1 MKKGLLTVLL
11 ASLVL
16 VGCQNYDDQ
25 FDDLN
30 AQISALKSQV
40 DGLSSLSGQVASLSG
55 SISGLQA
62 GVSAAQAAAAAAE
75 AAGNA
80 ATTAANA
87 ASTAAANA
95 ITATDLSGLEATL
108 ATLAAEVDA
117 VQASLALASTA
128 SAVAALQ
135 AEIDAIEADVDE
147 LLATSNVYTNA
158 LNIRTSSELD
168 AAYAL
173 GNNINIVNQT
183 VVITQLATMDA
194 AKLQTVID
202 RIFTVTGSFTY
213 TTSAATN
220 TAMTFDKLA
229 STGNLSLAP
238 NGPISA
244 KALVTA
250 ANVTLG
256 TTYTSK
262 VTSIN
267 MDALVSV
274 DDINSDTIN
283 FPSATDIQL
292 GSLTVY
298 TDALSITTKKGATL
312 DIAALDDLNTAGTA
326 VDMSLTVSG
335 PATLSISG
343 WDDSYAGTITA
354 TNIADLTIAGY
365 EGAIVIGDGVENV
378 TVTGGVDVSL
388 SSADD
393 LETVNLT
400 TKLYDDPNVSATA
413 AAKVAAAYGASG
425 KENSLVFSSSSLT
438 SVTLSGYWL
447 DVTSSGN
454 GNLTTV
460 DIDATMRNLNL
471 TNNDNLTSLDVTG
484 ASMAN
489 VTLTGNDALVSAEFD
504 HTTGLNY
511 NGAAAADTEYA
522 QVTITN
528 NLAMTSLTWG
538 ADNVEDLTLTGNDA
552 LTTVDFTG
560 LASVGNDA
568 DGTPTVN
575 IYDNDLSASALDT
588 VDGLITDT
596 QEEVDGTTGSGAGT
610 NDDADDKG
618 SFTTTSGMETLST
631 YLTAVKATARGV
643 AAVNFDTITSYTIAD
658 NAEAG
663 SQSSGVQNSGNQL
676 TWDGTGASDGGGSTD
691 PDALWIG
698 LVYADTVGTYTSTN
712 SNPTAVPEQALRR
725 AFVLDNTDLT
735 NASTT
740 MTLQVGG
747 VDVFHTG
754 SAYGSPAIGSTTN
767 LDIQISTLKTSAA
780 ISRAADLGVSIDV
793 YKGANSTLPAVV
805 FRDSSTSSA
814 NGEAL
819 TDAAFEALSYGGDN
833 TLTSLVTTYDIFS
846 ITIGGNTVTAAFST
860 VGDGG
865 SYTGA
870 AASGRVATLLKEAWN
885 TQYGASGASNAMT
898 FWGDASV
905 STTSGTIDAISV
917 DAEGSGSRAYGQT
930 IAIGHPTKAT
940 ATQVSNATAGNA
952 TFTFLD
958 WTIGSTQSTADNT
971 AVATDLIISVEEV
984 TEGVI
989 DGTGTTAGT
998 MTISMAGG
1006 TALVELATAKTYNG
1020 SLSQTTN
1027 ASIFNDDAGFY
1038 TAIAGGGSGDVR
1050 DDQTVDEGTVV
1061 TTTSGAQRGLIT
1073 RLHWLSS

>member
-62 GVSAAQAAAAAAE
+62 GVSAAQAAAT
-75 AAGNA
+75 AAGA
-80 ATTAANA
+80 SADA
-87 ASTAAANA
+87 ASAAVSGIA
-95 ITATDLSGLEATL
+95 ATDLSGLEASL

-117 VQASLALASTA
+117 VQASLATA
-128 SAVAALQ
+128 ATATAVAALQ
-135 AEIDAIEADVDE
+135 AELDAIEADVDE
-147 LLATSNVYTNA
+147 LLATSNVYTSA
-158 LNIRTSSELD
+158 LNVRTSSELD

-173 GNNINIVNQT
+173 GNNINIVNST
-183 VVITQLATMDA
+183 VVITQTATMDA

-213 TTSAATN
+213 TTTAATN

-229 STGNLSLAP
+229 STGDLALTP

-292 GSLTVY
+292 GSLAVY

-400 TKLYDDPNVSATA
+400 TKLYDDPNVAATA
-413 AAKVAAAYGASG
+413 AAKVAAAYGGSG
-425 KENSLVFSSSSLT
+425 EENSLSFSSTSLT

-511 NGAAAADTEYA
+511 NGTATADTEDA
-522 QVTITN
+522 TVVITD
-528 NLAMTSLTWG
+528 NLAMTSLTFG
-538 ADNVEDLTLTGNDA
+538 ANNVNSLTVTGNDA

-575 IYDNDLSASALDT
+575 IWDNDLSASALDT
-588 VDGLITDT
+588 VDGLITAT

-610 NDDADDKG
+610 NDDADDLG
-618 SFTTTSGMETLST
+618 SYTTTSGMATLST
-631 YLTAVKATARGV
+631 YLTAVKATARAT
-643 AAVNFDTITSYTIAD
+643 AAVNFDTVTAYTIAE
-658 NAEAG
+658 NAAASG
-663 SQSSGVQNSGNQL
+663 QTAGVQNSGNQL
-676 TWDGTGASDGGGSTD
+676 TWATDGGGTSN

-698 LVYADTVGTYTSTN
+698 LVYADTVGTYASVTT
-712 SNPTAVPEQALRR
+712 NPTAVPEQAQRR
-725 AFVLDNTDLT
+725 AWILDVSSLAAAT
-735 NASTT
+735 ST
-740 MTLQVGG
+740 MSVRVGG
-747 VDVFHTG
+747 VDILHTG
-754 SAYGSPAIGSTTN
+754 SAYGAASATSKTN
-767 LDIQISTLKTSAA
+767 LDMIISALKTTAA
-780 ISRAADLGVSIDV
+780 SSRAADLGVNFDV
-793 YKGANSTLPAVV
+793 YKGANSTMPAVV
-805 FRDSSTSSA
+805 FRTSSTSASGG
-814 NGEAL
+814 NGEAYS
-819 TDAAFEALSYGGDN
+819 DSGIAALYGGTAG
-833 TLTSLVTTYDIFS
+833 TLTSNVTSYDTF
-846 ITIGGNTVTAAFST
+846 TMTVGGNSVTASVTLA
-860 VGDGG
+860 G
-865 SYTGA
+865 SATSFTGA
-870 AASGRVATLLKEAWN
+870 AARNAVASAIATAWN
-885 TQYGASGASNAMT
+885 AKYGTSGTASKTLS
-898 FWGDASV
+898 FWGDADAD
-905 STTSGTIDAISV
+905 TASGTIAALAQKS
-917 DAEGSGSRAYGQT
+917 AGAGSRPYGQS
-930 IAIGHPTKAT
+930 ISISHSKPSAAT
-940 ATQVSNATAGNA
+940 VSMATAGLVTN
-952 TFTFLD
+952 TFMD
-958 WTIGSTQSTADNT
+958 WTIGATALSTDNSAT
-971 AVATDLIISVEEV
+971 ATDLIISLEEV

-989 DGTGTTAGT
+989 AGTGDSANQATVVINTN
-998 MTISMAGG
+998 
-1006 TALVELATAKTYNG
+1006 LVGLTELATLKTYNG
-1020 SLSQTTN
+1020 TKSTTT
-1027 ASIFNDDAGFY
+1027 AADIFEDDAGMY
-1038 TAIAGGGSGDVR
+1038 TAISGGGAGDVR
-1050 DDQTVDEGTVV
+1050 DDETVNEGLDV
-1061 TTTSGAQRGLIT
+1061 TTTSGVQRGLIT
-1073 RLHWLSS
+1073 RLHWLS